1 MDGLER
7 FHGLMSDLIE
17 RLKDRIEQLEE
28 VIGVDRSMT
37 TRIREAL
44 KLEPLK
50 AQIVGMLLSRDFVTR
65 DGLYTVLYAG
75 RPECEWPDEKV
86 LDAQICKLRPHLSA
100 HGVEIETKW
109 GDGWSMP
116 SGSKTILRKLCTRG
130 LSIDVQS
137 QVDAVESAQIDREQ
151 FKMWGQMG
159 GRKGSKRRMQTMN
172 KRARQ
177 RVATHAARMR
187 WSRRQAGK

>member
-1 MDGLER
+1 
-7 FHGLMSDLIE
+7 MSDLVE
-17 RLKDRIEQLEE
+17 RLQDRIEQLKE
-28 VIGVDRSMT
+28 VIGVDRSLT
-37 TRIREAL
+37 TQIREAL

-86 LDAQICKLRPHLSA
+86 LDAQICKLRPALS
-100 HGVEIETKW
+100 GKGIEIETKW

-116 SGSKTILRKLCTRG
+116 HASKQILRKLLATPF
-130 LSIDVQS
+130 SMDAQIK
-137 QVDAVESAQIDREQ
+137 VDAIESAQVIDLQQ
-151 FKMWGQMG
+151 FKLWGQMG
-159 GRKGSKRRMQTMN
+159 GRKGSKRRMQTMS

-177 RVATHAARMR
+177 RVATHAARTR
-187 WSRRQAGK
+187 WAKRQAEQGT